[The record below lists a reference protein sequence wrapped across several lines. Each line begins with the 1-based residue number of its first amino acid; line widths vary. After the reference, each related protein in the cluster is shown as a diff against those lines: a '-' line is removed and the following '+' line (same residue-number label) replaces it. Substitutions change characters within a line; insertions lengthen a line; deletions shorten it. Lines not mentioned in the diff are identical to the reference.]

1 MSKKNTFILLF
12 FPIFFSLPL
21 QAQTPDLEALEFLT
35 ELGEDGT
42 SGSNRDDD
50 KTGGYK
56 SFVQNEY
63 EGIVKQL
70 KESANTYQKAG
81 RPELAE
87 KEILEL
93 EVIKKYLPEIYSEEQ
108 TLDLVK
114 KVIAQTAANNLSEMG
129 KVMSIV
135 MQQSNGKVDGGIANR
150 LVKEL
155 LK

>member
-1 MSKKNTFILLF
+1 MSYTEQIKQDMYIAMKSGDKVKTNILRTLLA
-12 FPIFFSLPL
+12 SLK
-21 QAQTPDLEALEFLT
+21 QKQIEKQ
-35 ELGEDGT
+35 GSINED
-42 SGSNRDDD
+42 
-50 KTGGYK
+50 
-56 SFVQNEY
+56 EY
-63 EGIVKQL
+63 FGVIKRIVKQL
-70 KESANTYQKAG
+70 KESADTYQKAG

-87 KEILEL
+87 KEKLEL
-93 EVIKKYLPEIYSEEQ
+93 GVIKKYLPEIFSDEQ

-114 KVIAQTAANNLSEMG
+114 KVIAQTSANDLSEMG